1 MNIHALAAN
10 LSSRCFCWLPAA
22 MLVRFYHPFPK
33 QRAYSEASAP
43 QRGTNTSNNLS
54 YIFKIGVKG
63 RFLPVQSC
71 A

>member
-1 MNIHALAAN
+1 MNIHALVAN
-10 LSSRCFCWLPAA
+10 LSSRYFCWLPAA

-33 QRAYSEASAP
+33 QRACSEAGAP
-43 QRGTNTSNNLS
+43 LRGTNAYNNLS

-63 RFLPVQSC
+63 RFLPVQSR